1 MCLAGFARQ
10 GPAVATLSIFVE
22 PMTREFGWSRTALSG
37 ADSLGGVLAALA
49 SPLIGPVPDRRGAR
63 LILGIA
69 VCVTGDYFG
78 RASYGAIRGVAL
90 TVQVS
95 AQASGPLLSDLIRDR
110 TGDYVASLSCFAV
123 LSVVG
128 VLVALL
134 IRAPR
139 PPRRATCGA

>member
-22 PMTREFGWSRTALSG
+22 PMTRGFGWSRTALSG
-37 ADSLGGVLAALA
+37 AVSLGGVLAALT
-49 SPLIGPVPDRRGAR
+49 SPLIGPVLDRRGAR

-95 AQASGPLLSDLIRDR
+95 AQASGPLLSGLIRDR

-134 IRAPR
+134 IRASR
-139 PPRRATCGA
+139 PPRRATGGA